1 VNLPLTEGFSVV
13 YCVLE
18 RAMSGSLDRLR
29 RAALICASA
38 VALANLAFLPASAA
52 DSVTVNIDQA
62 QVIRLPDRAATLV
75 LGNPLIADVSLQ
87 KGGILVL
94 TGKSYGATNLLMLDR
109 AGNTVSE
116 KVIQV
121 LAPKDPTVVVFRQM
135 ERQTLSCAPQCEPR
149 LTLGDAPTVFTPT
162 LDQIGAR
169 NGGAQGAAPA
179 AVAPP
184 PR

>member
-1 VNLPLTEGFSVV
+1 
-13 YCVLE
+13 
-18 RAMSGSLDRLR
+18 MSGVFGRLR
-29 RAALICASA
+29 RAALMGASV
-38 VALANLAFLPASAA
+38 VALTTLAGPAAIAA
-52 DSVTVNIDQA
+52 DSLTVNIDQA
-62 QVIRLPDRAATLV
+62 QVLRLPDRAATLV

-109 AGNTVSE
+109 AGNTVGE

-121 LAPKDPTVVVFRQM
+121 LAPKDSTVIVFRQM
-135 ERQTLSCAPQCEPR
+135 ERQTLSCTPQCEPR
-149 LTLGDAPTVFTPT
+149 LTLGDAPGVFQPT

-169 NGGAQGAAPA
+169 NGGALGAGVPGPAAAPA
-179 AVAPP
+179 